1 MSDFSTNYSSART
14 DKGLEAQVRD
24 GVISKTKNLQNVKT
38 ADDLNKLGKD
48 SFLKLLCAQMENQDP
63 MQPQSNTEWVSQLA
77 TYSSL
82 EQMQNLNAT
91 IANSQAYGLIGQ
103 EVVMAAKDSD
113 GHETT
118 VSGKVDFVSVKGNK
132 SYLSIDG
139 NLYPASDLQSVIN
152 PEYLKG
158 ATLPKVENKQLK
170 FNKDHPG
177 AVKFRVHMGEG
188 IGKADA
194 LGLNIAGKD
203 IPAKH
208 FHVDKDGIVTVYPEA
223 LKDLKPGTYKVDV
236 KFKNDFNTHNNTNL
250 SLTVTEGDEPKK
262 PETPKKPEE
271 DKKSEGDKKTESDK
285 KPVETNKPDEAKKTE
300 ETNKSVE
307 SKKPNETPKTP

>member
-1 MSDFSTNYSSART
+1 
-14 DKGLEAQVRD
+14 
-24 GVISKTKNLQNVKT
+24 
-38 ADDLNKLGKD
+38 
-48 SFLKLLCAQMENQDP
+48 
-63 MQPQSNTEWVSQLA
+63 
-77 TYSSL
+77 
-82 EQMQNLNAT
+82 
-91 IANSQAYGLIGQ
+91 
-103 EVVMAAKDSD
+103 
-113 GHETT
+113 
-118 VSGKVDFVSVKGNK
+118 
-132 SYLSIDG
+132 
-139 NLYPASDLQSVIN
+139 
-152 PEYLKG
+152 
-158 ATLPKVENKQLK
+158 
-170 FNKDHPG
+170 
-177 AVKFRVHMGEG
+177 MGEG

-271 DKKSEGDKKTESDK
+271 DKKAEGDKKTEGDK

-300 ETNKSVE
+300 ETNKPVE
-307 SKKPNETPKTP
+307 SKKPDETPKTP

>member
-152 PEYLKG
+152 SEYLKG

-177 AVKFRVHMGEG
+177 TVKFRVHMGEG

-194 LGLNIAGKD
+194 IGLNIAGKD
-203 IPAKH
+203 IPAKN
-208 FHVDKDGIVTVYPEA
+208 FHVDEEGIVTVYPEA
-223 LKDLKPGTYKVDV
+223 FKDLKPGTYKIDV

-250 SLTVTEGDEPKK
+250 SLTITEGEETKKTDE
-262 PETPKKPEE
+262 TKKPEE
-271 DKKSEGDKKTESDK
+271 NKKIEDNKKDESDKKTEGDKKTEDD
-285 KPVETNKPDEAKKTE
+285 NKPDEAKK
-300 ETNKSVE
+300 
-307 SKKPNETPKTP
+307 PDETPKTP